1 MSSPLSDKS
10 GHEGS
15 ISSSSYR
22 QRERMFNSNDTSS
35 MDGDSV
41 ETSSHS
47 MISSLSDP
55 HNTFITN
62 RRNVRPGY
70 NNVPRKHN
78 KMMKAVD
85 VRLKTGKTA
94 RKPNSTIGPE
104 VSQKYRYQLWEG
116 RNKFMCGGRIMM
128 GVHANHLSVSLTMVF
143 VTWLTYLGLLV
154 PLMDIPLCYLIG
166 LLFFILNV
174 LFLLITAFTEPGI
187 IPRRP
192 PSQLLES
199 MSEEM
204 RDKVQYCHTCR
215 IVRPPRAKH
224 CRYCD
229 NCVEVFDHHCP
240 WTGTCIG
247 VRNYRYFFTFVS
259 ITVLGAIF
267 VFASAVYVVIG
278 WIRGQPTDQE
288 LIRDITS
295 PILCGWSLLVVILVG
310 SLLLFHIFLVG
321 RGQTTNEFLRGGRP
335 SKETAS
341 PTSFCYNLCKI
352 CFCDTPETK
361 LLPMWQKPTAE
372 DHMRDVNAVVHAI
385 SSLRNAIENNT
396 L

>member
-1 MSSPLSDKS
+1 
-10 GHEGS
+10 
-15 ISSSSYR
+15 
-22 QRERMFNSNDTSS
+22 
-35 MDGDSV
+35 
-41 ETSSHS
+41 
-47 MISSLSDP
+47 MISAISDP
-55 HNTFITN
+55 HNTYITN
-62 RRNVRPGY
+62 KRNGRPNQY
-70 NNVPRKHN
+70 HTPRKHN

-85 VRLKTGKTA
+85 VRIKSGKSSK
-94 RKPNSTIGPE
+94 RHSTMGNPE
-104 VSQKYRYQLWEG
+104 TSTKYRYQLWEG
-116 RNKFMCGGRIMM
+116 RNRFICGGRIMM
-128 GVHANHLSVSLTMVF
+128 GVHANHLSVSLTLIF
-143 VTWLTYLGLLV
+143 CTWLVFLGLVV
-154 PLMDIPLCYLIG
+154 PLMNLPICYLIG
-166 LLFFILNV
+166 LFFFVTNI

-199 MSEEM
+199 MSDDM

-247 VRNYRYFFTFVS
+247 VRNYRYFFAFVT
-259 ITVLGAIF
+259 ITVLGSIF
-267 VFASAVYVVIG
+267 VLGSTIYVVIG
-278 WIRGQPTDQE
+278 WIRGVHTNQV
-288 LIRDITS
+288 LIRDVTT
-295 PILCGWSLLVVILVG
+295 PILCAWSLLVLILVG

-335 SKETAS
+335 SKDQAAKN
-341 PTSFCYNLCKI
+341 SFCRNIVKVCCSSI
-352 CFCDTPETK
+352 PETK

-372 DHMRDVNAVVHAI
+372 DHMHDVNAVVHAI
-385 SSLRNAIENNT
+385 SSLRRAIEGST